1 MTLVEEAARPKTA
14 APAQP
19 ADLATERAII
29 QLIHRA
35 ARLADDQDFL
45 GWMDLFADD
54 GEYSAITNENL
65 KYKGLRLFRDIGRAA
80 LHQRVAF
87 LMGLWQVPRAK
98 TTHLVG
104 NVEVTAGE
112 SPDEASATSNFIV
125 ARTAEVEHTKLH
137 AAGRCHD
144 RFVRQGGAWR
154 IKERLLV
161 IDSNLLPAE
170 STELL

>member
-1 MTLVEEAARPKTA
+1 MTLVDEAARTEAKA
-14 APAQP
+14 NVRP
-19 ADLATERAII
+19 ADPATERAII

-45 GWMDLFADD
+45 GWMNLFADD

-65 KYKGLRLFRDIGRAA
+65 KYQGLRLFRDVGRAA

-104 NVEVTAGE
+104 NIEVSAGE
-112 SPDEASATSNFIV
+112 SPDEASAISNFIV
-125 ARTAEVEHTKLH
+125 ARTGEVEHTKLH
-137 AAGRCHD
+137 AAGRCQD

-154 IKERLLV
+154 FKERLV
-161 IDSNLLPAE
+161 IIDSNLLPPE
-170 STELL
+170 STELI